1 MNGSAIHVCK
11 LKVVEIS
18 RFLRFT
24 HPLFWKEISVDTV
37 IDTVEA
43 IKIRELPTKVT
54 NQLVPSGHAQ
64 LRDCRW
70 AGRTLADGQLATSGR
85 LIGRR

>member
-1 MNGSAIHVCK
+1 MNGSAIHVCE

-18 RFLRFT
+18 RFLSFT
-24 HPLFWKEISVDTV
+24 YSVFWKEISVDTV
-37 IDTVEA
+37 FDTVETM
-43 IKIRELPTKVT
+43 KIRELPTKAT
-54 NQLVPSGHAQ
+54 NQLVSSGYAQ
-64 LRDCRW
+64 LRDDHW

>member
-1 MNGSAIHVCK
+1 MNGSAIHVCE

-18 RFLRFT
+18 RFLSFT
-24 HPLFWKEISVDTV
+24 YPLFWKEISVDTV

-54 NQLVPSGHAQ
+54 NQLVSSGNAQ

-70 AGRTLADGQLATSGR
+70 AGRTLADGQLATRVR

>member
-1 MNGSAIHVCK
+1 MNGSAIHVCE

-24 HPLFWKEISVDTV
+24 YPLFWKEISVDTV